1 MVSFIRSWQEF
12 TGRDCRDKSRIA
24 RRGGARRARR
34 SAAERLRVRG
44 AGHRHPRRRR
54 PHRCNDVDRHRRHDV
69 GAPDETTTTGSAGN
83 IDFEAEV
90 GDCVRLGGTTDD
102 AEIDHADCGSAESN
116 YKIISKEASSTD
128 CISDA
133 DSYYYETLDGVEQGA
148 LCLDVDWVV
157 GGCMD
162 LSGEDPRRIDCT
174 ASTTDGV
181 RVVEIQQN
189 KTDVNDCP
197 SSGGFVYDVRRFVVC
212 TEDL

>member
-1 MVSFIRSWQEF
+1 MTSRGLRAAAVLAALVGLLLSACGSEVQGTATPAAGGLVDATTS
-12 TGRDCRDKSRIA
+12 TGTAGTTSA
-24 RRGGARRARR
+24 R
-34 SAAERLRVRG
+34 
-44 AGHRHPRRRR
+44 PT
-54 PHRCNDVDRHRRHDV
+54 
-69 GAPDETTTTGSAGN
+69 TTTTGSAGN

-90 GDCVRLGGTTDD
+90 GDCVRLGGTTDN
-102 AEIDHADCGSAESN
+102 AEIDHADCGSAQSN

>member
-1 MVSFIRSWQEF
+1 VRSRGLRAAAVLAALFGLLLSACGSEVEGTATPAAGGLIDAQTT
-12 TGRDCRDKSRIA
+12 TGT
-24 RRGGARRARR
+24 
-34 SAAERLRVRG
+34 
-44 AGHRHPRRRR
+44 AGTTTTR
-54 PHRCNDVDRHRRHDV
+54 PTTT
-69 GAPDETTTTGSAGN
+69 TTTTGSAGS
-83 IDFEAEV
+83 IDFDAEV
-90 GDCVRLGGTTDD
+90 GECVHLGGTTDD
-102 AEIDHADCGSAESN
+102 AEIDLADCGSAQSN
-116 YKIISKEASSTD
+116 YKIISKEASNSD

-162 LSGEDPRRIDCT
+162 LSGEDPRRIECT
-174 ASTTDGV
+174 APTTDGV

>member
-1 MVSFIRSWQEF
+1 MSYRSS
-12 TGRDCRDKSRIA
+12 SRLLA
-24 RRGGARRARR
+24 RRQFCVAAVRVGTATPAAGGLVDATTSTGTAGTTSARPTTTKT
-34 SAAERLRVRG
+34 G
-44 AGHRHPRRRR
+44 AG
-54 PHRCNDVDRHRRHDV
+54 
-69 GAPDETTTTGSAGN
+69 GN

-102 AEIDHADCGSAESN
+102 AEIDHADCGSAQSN

-162 LSGEDPRRIDCT
+162 LSGEDPR
-174 ASTTDGV
+174 ASTAPPPRPTACGLS
-181 RVVEIQQN
+181 R
-189 KTDVNDCP
+189 
-197 SSGGFVYDVRRFVVC
+197 SSRTKPTSTTARPPAGSSTTCAGSLSAPRICSATWDF
-212 TEDL
+212 

>member
-1 MVSFIRSWQEF
+1 MTSRGLRAAAVLAALVGLMLSACGSEVQGTATPAAGGLVDATTS
-12 TGRDCRDKSRIA
+12 TGSAGTTSA
-24 RRGGARRARR
+24 R
-34 SAAERLRVRG
+34 
-44 AGHRHPRRRR
+44 PT
-54 PHRCNDVDRHRRHDV
+54 
-69 GAPDETTTTGSAGN
+69 TTTTGPAGN
-83 IDFEAEV
+83 IDFDAQV
-90 GDCVRLGGTTDD
+90 GDCVRLGGTTDN
-102 AEIDHADCGSAESN
+102 AEIDHADCGSAQSN

-133 DSYYYETLDGVEQGA
+133 DSYYYETLHGVEQGA

-162 LSGEDPRRIDCT
+162 LSGDDPQRIDCT

-181 RVVEIQQN
+181 KVVEIQQN